1 MQILLVKWL
10 SRGQP
15 SSLLN
20 YFWAKRPFSRLTE
33 TWGAFTSRLCAH
45 RNPRGKAPLL
55 QALRDYPGGAA
66 FRIITGVWLSRPADA
81 LHTQPHAGPPPTSGQ
96 RETEAG
102 VDLGEW
108 GRPAAEKRGV
118 HFGWG
123 PGGAKQT
130 GSSLGPK
137 GN

>member
-20 YFWAKRPFSRLTE
+20 YFWAKKPFSRLME

-45 RNPRGKAPLL
+45 GNPGRKAPFL
-55 QALRDYPGGAA
+55 QASRDHPGGAA
-66 FRIITGVWLSRPADA
+66 FPVIRRVWLPRRADAPADTA
-81 LHTQPHAGPPPTSGQ
+81 TH
-96 RETEAG
+96 R
-102 VDLGEW
+102 
-108 GRPAAEKRGV
+108 AATHIRAE
-118 HFGWG
+118 
-123 PGGAKQT
+123 
-130 GSSLGPK
+130 